1 MKASKW
7 RISPRELD
15 LIKCLPCT
23 WVLTAN
29 QETVLCLNTLRWFSL
44 TLQIC
49 REFPIADALN
59 QITLLKEGGT
69 GVTPTAPHRDEWSLF
84 TRLVLLPS
92 SHTHFH
98 EQCRG
103 CQLHCRLYTDNLLT
117 SRILACQTG
126 CLYNCCL
133 CQSLCEKCHQENE
146 VRKQSCSVLLMEVT
160 TTESITCF
168 QDSFE
173 NIFNSWEKRH
183 LWNWKR

>member
-1 MKASKW
+1 MRAGKW
-7 RISPRELD
+7 WQSLRELD

-29 QETVLCLNTLRWFSL
+29 QEALLWLNMYCHCFSL

-49 REFPIADALN
+49 WEVHIPDALG
-59 QITLLKEGGT
+59 QIIALKEGST
-69 GVTPTAPHRDEWSLF
+69 GVAPAGPHQDECSF
-84 TRLVLLPS
+84 FPRFVLNP

-98 EQCRG
+98 EEHSS
-103 CQLHCRLYTDNLLT
+103 CQLHCRLSPDNLLT
-117 SRILACQTG
+117 SRILECQPG

-146 VRKQSCSVLLMEVT
+146 VRKQSCRMLLMEVT
-160 TTESITCF
+160 RTESITCF

-173 NIFNSWEKRH
+173 NIFSSWEKRH
-183 LWNWKR
+183 L